1 MFVFVIILGFAGFS
15 LLYKSL
21 QLPFSY
27 EFLYLLLQVLTIF
40 CVVAVILLEMAIFLF
55 VMHVG

>member
-1 MFVFVIILGFAGFS
+1 MFVFVIILGSAGFS

-55 VMHVG
+55 VMHIG